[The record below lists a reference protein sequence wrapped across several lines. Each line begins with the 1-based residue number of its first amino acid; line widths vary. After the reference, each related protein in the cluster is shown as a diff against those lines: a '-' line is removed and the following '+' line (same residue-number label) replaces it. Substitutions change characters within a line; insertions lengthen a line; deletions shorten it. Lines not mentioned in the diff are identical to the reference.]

1 MPALYE
7 LSPIDIDM
15 LFKLLTIWFSCI
27 LNVHVNKSVITLK
40 FDRKEIYLEK
50 WGEILIHKLGLKKK
64 SSVTLKFDG
73 RELSLAR
80 CL

>member
-1 MPALYE
+1 
-7 LSPIDIDM
+7 
-15 LFKLLTIWFSCI
+15 
-27 LNVHVNKSVITLK
+27 VHVNKYVITLK

-64 SSVTLKFDG
+64 SFVTLKFDG